1 VDGYRISQLAERTGV
16 PATTLRFYETAG
28 LLSAERTAAGY
39 RVYGEEAVERRSF
52 IAAAK
57 RLGLPLEEIAE
68 LLVVWENGACADVR
82 DDLRPRLAARI
93 GEAERHAAAVALFA
107 ATLHRALDHLDA
119 LPDRAER
126 CGPHCLMTEEAEYQ
140 GSGTGAGMGAGVQV
154 VVEER
159 VGVEEPVG
167 VEDRVKVEEEVGD
180 GTEAWR
186 RAPVACS
193 LASLGD
199 REARAAQ
206 WAAVLDGALRT
217 RVADGLRLGLP
228 VDRAAEL
235 AELVTAEQACCPFLG
250 FRLEFDGPR
259 LVLEVRAPAEGAEI
273 LAGLFG

>member
-1 VDGYRISQLAERTGV
+1 MVDGYRISQLAERSGV

-28 LLSAERTAAGY
+28 LLPAGRTAAGY
-39 RVYGEEAVERRSF
+39 RVYGEEAVERLGF

-93 GEAERHAAAVALFA
+93 GEAEQHAAEVAMFT
-107 ATLHRALDHLDA
+107 ATLHRAVDHLEA

-126 CGPHCLMTEEAEYQ
+126 CGPHCLMTGDGESEP
-140 GSGTGAGMGAGVQV
+140 GSGSGSGSGRQDFGAGVEDGMAERTEGGEGGELGV
-154 VVEER
+154 VV
-159 VGVEEPVG
+159 
-167 VEDRVKVEEEVGD
+167 
-180 GTEAWR
+180 TEAWR
-186 RAPVACS
+186 SAPVACS

-199 REARAAQ
+199 REGRAAQ
-206 WAAVLDGALRT
+206 WTAVLDGAART
-217 RVADGLRLGLP
+217 RIADGVRLAVP

-235 AELVTAEQACCPFLG
+235 AALVAAEQACCPFFG
-250 FRLEFDGPR
+250 FQLEFDGPR
-259 LVLEVRAPAEGAEI
+259 LLLEVRAPAEGAEI